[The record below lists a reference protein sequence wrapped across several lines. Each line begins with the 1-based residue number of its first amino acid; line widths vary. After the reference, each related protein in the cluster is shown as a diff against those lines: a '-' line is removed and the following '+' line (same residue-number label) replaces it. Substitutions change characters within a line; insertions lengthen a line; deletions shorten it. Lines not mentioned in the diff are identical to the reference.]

1 MTPQQADRIIKA
13 GVPVTVR
20 DAYGDVFTR
29 VFTAR
34 DHRMIE
40 VSTGGRFERSDLTI
54 IAPAEFCAKPRK
66 TV

>member
-13 GVPVTVR
+13 GIPVTVR

-34 DHRMIE
+34 DRRMID
-40 VSTGGRFERSDLTI
+40 SASGGRFERSDLTI
-54 IAPAEFCAKPRK
+54 IAPAEFA
-66 TV
+66 